1 MKLNLVADYD
11 VHGKKH
17 VATFA
22 IHDSNNLVRLRE
34 LCTLNFPVRG
44 EWKIIPPTS
53 LTMCESKREA
63 EAVAAVWRENYKADG
78 RLYDFSSRTEGRAD
92 A

>member
-11 VHGKKH
+11 VRGKKH

-22 IHDSNNLVRLRE
+22 IHDSNNLVGLRE
-34 LCTLNFPVRG
+34 LCMLSFPVRG
-44 EWKIIPPTS
+44 EWKYIPPTS

-63 EAVAAVWRENYKADG
+63 EAVAAVWKEAYKSDG
-78 RLYDFSSRTEGRAD
+78 RLFDFSAD
-92 A
+92 GKAVA